1 MYSAA
6 AEHAAETTDSHRD
19 LHWLPVGHRITYKLC
34 LAIWKTLH
42 TSQPLYL
49 SGLISHYIFHPDP
62 CVLPIQISLPV
73 IRPAGIT
80 SNFSSRAFSLSDLVL
95 GTLYLHTF
103 VVSIPYPRLNATQNS
118 ISSSLPLPSSHPV
131 PAPQIRSH
139 DFWPI

>member
-80 SNFSSRAFSLSDLVL
+80 SNFSSRAFSLSAPC
-95 GTLYLHTF
+95 TW
-103 VVSIPYPRLNATQNS
+103 N
-118 ISSSLPLPSSHPV
+118 SLPTHIHSIGILSTFKRHLKFYLFQS
-131 PAPQIRSH
+131 A
-139 DFWPI
+139 FTA

>member
-73 IRPAGIT
+73 TRPAGIT
-80 SNFSSRAFSLSDLVL
+80 SNFSSRAFSLSAPC
-95 GTLYLHTF
+95 TW
-103 VVSIPYPRLNATQNS
+103 N
-118 ISSSLPLPSSHPV
+118 SLPAHIRCIDTLSTFKRHPKFHLFQSAFTV
-131 PAPQIRSH
+131 
-139 DFWPI
+139 